1 MVPEYVATKSAWKA
15 VTFLRVVFFWLIV
28 PLIIMIGHIIILK
41 NEVIE
46 FYPNQIVV
54 KSGVLN
60 KKQRKS
66 AFIGVLSVSTEQSL
80 IGRLF
85 NYGDVKVDVPGK
97 WDVNTEGVS
106 NPQGLAEYLETRIVT
121 SRNTTTI
128 IGE

>member
-60 KKQRKS
+60 KKQRKT

-97 WDVNTEGVS
+97 WDINTEGVS